1 IIQEVDALKRLVDE
15 FSRFARMPAPAPRPT
30 DVRTLVDGVIALYR
44 DTHPALNMA
53 TRHGDDV
60 PLLDVDPDH
69 VKRAIL
75 NLVDHAGAAVRG
87 VGEVDVETAL
97 VDGGRRVR
105 IAVSD
110 RGPGVPA
117 ALREKLFQPYYST
130 KASGMGLGLAIAQE
144 IAAEHGGTLRLE

>member
-1 IIQEVDALKRLVDE
+1 
-15 FSRFARMPAPAPRPT
+15 
-30 DVRTLVDGVIALYR
+30 VIALYR
-44 DTHPALNMA
+44 DAHPALTMV

-75 NLVDHAGAAVRG
+75 NLVDNAVAAVRG
-87 VGEVDVETAL
+87 VGEVEVDTGL

-110 RGPGVPA
+110 RGPGVPTG
-117 ALREKLFQPYYST
+117 LREKLFEPYYST
-130 KASGMGLGLAIAQE
+130 KVSGMGLGLAIVQE
-144 IAAEHGGTLRLE
+144 IVAEHGGILRLEDNVPHGSRFVMELPVSPAATPAPVTA